1 MRVGR
6 LLIVLAI
13 LVILALVA
21 LYAVLNLD
29 TPNGEASEQPINTI
43 DIVIVTQP
51 VGRGEVIT
59 ADHLGL
65 LAYPADQTIEGMF
78 TNMLDVAGRRAR
90 YDLTPGTPLN
100 ASMLAEDSETV
111 EQGGSDTA
119 LLIPAGM
126 VAFPIPID
134 RFSSLAYGL
143 RAGDHVNVIATLML
157 VDLDQGFQTQT
168 PNSTAG
174 IIEPG
179 NTLVTGGATA
189 EDESS
194 ANVQID
200 ELMNILTAQVVNGGP
215 SAVLGNG
222 FVDEQTGQP
231 FYAVPSEPQ
240 RPRLVSQTLLQDIV
254 VLHVGNHYYTDPRG
268 EEVLPQTAT
277 TIDPSTGAEVAVPPS
292 VSPPD
297 IITLIVTPQ
306 DAVTLN
312 YLIYT
317 GAELN
322 LALRASGDDSL
333 ITTEAVTL
341 EFLLNNYNIPVPS
354 KLPYGLSPR
363 IDFLVSPLPASD
375 QLQTLPAQP

>member
-29 TPNGEASEQPINTI
+29 TANGGAQEQPASTV
-43 DIVIVTQP
+43 DIVIVVQP
-51 VGRGEVIT
+51 IARGALIT
-59 ADHLGL
+59 AEHLGL

-78 TNMLDVAGRRAR
+78 TSITDVAGRRSR

-100 ASMLAEDSETV
+100 ASMLAEDNEV
-111 EQGGSDTA
+111 MEAGGSDTA

-143 RAGDHVNVIATLML
+143 RAGDHVNVIATLL
-157 VDLDQGFQTQT
+157 LIDIDQGFQTQT
-168 PNSTAG
+168 PNNTAG

-179 NTLVTGGATA
+179 NTLVTGGQNTGDQA
-189 EDESS
+189 SS
-194 ANVQID
+194 SVDTN
-200 ELMNILTAQVVNGGP
+200 ELMNVLTAQVVNGGP
-215 SAVLGNG
+215 SAQLGNG

-231 FYAVPSEPQ
+231 FYAVPSEVQ

-254 VLHVGNHYYTDPRG
+254 VLHVGNHLYADSAG
-268 EEVLPQTAT
+268 NEVEQATTT
-277 TIDPSTGAEVAVPPS
+277 TIDPNTGAEVQVPAP
-292 VSPPD
+292 VNPPD

-317 GAELN
+317 GAQLN
-322 LALRASGDDSL
+322 LALRATGDDSL
-333 ITTEAVTL
+333 ISTEAVTL

-354 KLPYGLSPR
+354 KLPFGLTPR
-363 IDFLVSPLPASD
+363 IDQLISPSQQD
-375 QLQTLPAQP
+375 QQQQTLPAQP

>member
-29 TPNGEASEQPINTI
+29 NANGAEAQQPVNTV
-43 DIVIVTQP
+43 DIVIVVQP
-51 VGRGEVIT
+51 IERGALIT
-59 ADHLGL
+59 AEHLGL
-65 LAYPADQTIEGMF
+65 LAYPSDQTIEGMF
-78 TNMLDVAGRRAR
+78 TDITQVAGRRSR

-100 ASMLAEDSETV
+100 ASMLAEDSEVV
-111 EQGGSDTA
+111 EQSGSDTA
-119 LLIPAGM
+119 LLIPSGM

-143 RAGDHVNVIATLML
+143 RAGDHVNVIASLLL
-157 VDLDQGFQTQT
+157 VELDQSFQTQT

-174 IIEPG
+174 ILEPG
-179 NTLVTGGATA
+179 NALVTGGATA
-189 EDESS
+189 DDESS
-194 ANVQID
+194 SDVETD
-200 ELMNILTAQVVNGGP
+200 ELINVLTAQVVNGGP
-215 SAVLGNG
+215 TALLGTG

-231 FYAVPSEPQ
+231 FYAVPSESQ

-254 VLHVGNHYYTDPRG
+254 VLHVGNHYYTDPNG
-268 EEVLPQTAT
+268 EVVLPQSET
-277 TIDPSTGAEVAVPPS
+277 TIDPATGAEVVVPPS
-292 VSPPD
+292 VEPPD

-322 LALRASGDDSL
+322 LALRATGDDSI

-341 EFLLNNYNIPVPS
+341 EFLLNTYNIPVPS
-354 KLPYGLSPR
+354 KLPFGLTPR
-363 IDFLVSPLPASD
+363 IDTLVSPVQND

>member
-21 LYAVLNLD
+21 LYAVLNLGNA
-29 TPNGEASEQPINTI
+29 NGAAAEQPVNTI
-43 DIVIVTQP
+43 DIVIVVQP
-51 VGRGEVIT
+51 IERGTLIT
-59 ADHLGL
+59 AEHLGL

-78 TNMLDVAGRRAR
+78 TDVLQVAGRRSR

-100 ASMLAEDSETV
+100 ASMLAGDNEMV

-143 RAGDHVNVIATLML
+143 RAGDRVNVIATLL
-157 VDLDQGFQTQT
+157 LLDLDQGFQTQT
-168 PNSTAG
+168 PNNTAG

-189 EDESS
+189 EDASS
-194 ANVQID
+194 SNVETD
-200 ELMNILTAQVVNGGP
+200 ELMNVLTAQVVNGGP
-215 SAVLGNG
+215 TAQLGTG

-231 FYAVPSEPQ
+231 FYAVPSEVQ

-254 VLHVGNHYYTDPRG
+254 VLHVGNHLYTDTSG
-268 EEVLPQTAT
+268 EEVQPQTTT
-277 TIDPSTGAEVAVPPS
+277 TIDPSTGAEVQVPP
-292 VSPPD
+292 VVEPPD

-312 YLIYT
+312 YLIYV

-354 KLPYGLSPR
+354 KLPYGLAPR
-363 IDFLVSPLPASD
+363 IDTLVSPA
-375 QLQTLPAQP
+375 QQNQQQTLPAQP

>member
-21 LYAVLNLD
+21 LYAVLNLG
-29 TPNGEASEQPINTI
+29 NASSGAEQPVNTV
-43 DIVIVTQP
+43 DIVIVVQP
-51 VGRGEVIT
+51 VERGELIT
-59 ADHLGL
+59 AEHLGL
-65 LAYPADQTIEGMF
+65 LAYPSDQTIEGMF
-78 TNMLDVAGRRAR
+78 TDILQVAGRRAR

-100 ASMLAEDSETV
+100 ASMLAEDNEVV
-111 EQGGSDTA
+111 EQSGSDTA
-119 LLIPAGM
+119 LLIPSGM

-143 RAGDHVNVIATLML
+143 RAGDHVNVIATLL
-157 VDLDQGFQTQT
+157 LLDLDQGFQTQT

-179 NTLVTGGATA
+179 NALVTGGATA

-194 ANVQID
+194 ANVEVD
-200 ELMNILTAQVVNGGP
+200 ELLSVLTAQVVNGGP
-215 SAVLGNG
+215 SAQLGTG

-231 FYAVPSEPQ
+231 FYAVPSESQ

-254 VLHVGNHYYTDPRG
+254 VLHVGNHLYTDYSG
-268 EEVLPQTAT
+268 NVVEPQTTT
-277 TIDPSTGAEVAVPPS
+277 TIDPATGAEVQVPP
-292 VSPPD
+292 VIDPPD

-312 YLIYT
+312 YLIYV

-354 KLPYGLSPR
+354 KLPYGLTPR
-363 IDFLVSPLPASD
+363 IDTLISPTQLD